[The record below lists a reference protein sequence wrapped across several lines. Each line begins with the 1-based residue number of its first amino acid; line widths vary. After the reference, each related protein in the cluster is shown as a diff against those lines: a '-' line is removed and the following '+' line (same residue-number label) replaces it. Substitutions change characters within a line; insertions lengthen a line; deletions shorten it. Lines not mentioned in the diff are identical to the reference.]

1 MSHMARSIPN
11 LYRDAPVLSII
22 QRRKL
27 AAMKKGSLTFAP
39 IAGETLRLPSLS
51 SSVMDNNI
59 SNSSSTD
66 NNYPSSPI
74 AAAFDYP
81 SPPACPLPGE
91 EQEQAGGGGAQVD
104 SGNGRSNESWWSSI
118 G

>member
-51 SSVMDNNI
+51 SSSVMDN
-59 SNSSSTD
+59 NSSSTD
-66 NNYPSSPI
+66 NNYPSSP
-74 AAAFDYP
+74 
-81 SPPACPLPGE
+81 PLPGE

>member
-51 SSVMDNNI
+51 SSSVMDNNI
-59 SNSSSTD
+59 SNSSSTHHLRHVL
-66 NNYPSSPI
+66 
-74 AAAFDYP
+74 
-81 SPPACPLPGE
+81 C
-91 EQEQAGGGGAQVD
+91 Q
-104 SGNGRSNESWWSSI
+104 GRSRSKLEEEEHKLIPEMVDQMSR
-118 G
+118 GGVV

>member
-1 MSHMARSIPN
+1 MSHMAKSIPN

-51 SSVMDNNI
+51 SSSVMDN
-59 SNSSSTD
+59 NSSSTD

-91 EQEQAGGGGAQVD
+91 EQEQAGGGGAQAE